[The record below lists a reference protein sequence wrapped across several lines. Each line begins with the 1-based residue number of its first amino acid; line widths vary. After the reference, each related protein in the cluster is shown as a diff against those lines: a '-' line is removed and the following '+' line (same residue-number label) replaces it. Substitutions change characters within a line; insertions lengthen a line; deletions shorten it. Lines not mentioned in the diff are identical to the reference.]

1 LDDLVGLLFLGLALT
16 AVGLVDVALFRGL
29 TADYLTLFRRSPRS
43 AGARGAIVLIVAGVL
58 AFVLGAAAQNYPEE
72 SPARNGLLLLIALF
86 VLLLGLAFLIGYG
99 ATAWSVG
106 ERVLQAF
113 GVAEPHPG
121 WCILTASLLIP
132 SVVWIPV
139 FGWALGLYWLA
150 TTVGA
155 VVYRLLEGGQP
166 ATAPEPPSQQGN
178 S

>member
-1 LDDLVGLLFLGLALT
+1 LEGLIGLLSLCVTLT

-29 TADYLTLFRRSPRS
+29 TADYLTLCRLSPRRV
-43 AGARGAIVLIVAGVL
+43 GARGAITLVSALVLV
-58 AFVLGAAAQNYPEE
+58 FVLGAATQNQPEDA
-72 SPARNGLLLLIALF
+72 PARGVLQLVIVL
-86 VLLLGLAFLIGYG
+86 VGLLLGLAFLVGYG

-121 WCILTASLLIP
+121 WCVLTASLLIP

-155 VVYRLLEGGQP
+155 VVHRLLEGGQP
-166 ATAPEPPSQQGN
+166 AAAPEPPPQQGN
-178 S
+178 